1 MAMSETK
8 FIVKHAST
16 VLVGQLAVVLF
27 GVVDTVIAG
36 RYNPQALAVLSVSAA
51 IYITVYV
58 ALLGVIQALLPLFA
72 ELNGAQKKPEI
83 GILFR
88 QSLYI
93 WAGLSLLGMSIL
105 LSPLFLMRWTEVP
118 DTLQSG
124 VIDYLAALAIALP
137 AALFFR
143 LFSSLNQSLGKPR
156 LVTWIQVGGLG
167 LKVPLSMLFAFG
179 YGNLPAMGLLG
190 CAVATVLVNALM
202 MLIALVLLQRHRLYT
217 DLYLWKMPEP
227 PDWRSIG
234 QMLRLGI
241 PNGLSVTVEVTSFT
255 LMALLISRMG
265 EVSAA
270 SHQIASNMAALLYM
284 VPLSFS
290 IAVSARLSYWR
301 GANNHAA
308 VKQCLKIGFQLIMF
322 LAMLLGSTLWVFNEW
337 IANWYSK
344 DPAVAALAASL
355 LLMIGAFHVLDALQ
369 TICFF
374 VLRSFKVT
382 IAPLLIYSIPLWG
395 IGLTGG
401 SILAYDGLG
410 SIPAMHSPT
419 AFWYMNILALSFVC
433 TGLLLLI
440 GFQVKKLNAH

>member
-1 MAMSETK
+1 MSETK
-8 FIVKHAST
+8 YIVKHAST

-36 RYNPQALAVLSVSAA
+36 RHDPQALAILSISAS

-58 ALLGVIQALLPLFA
+58 AMLGVIQALLPLFA

-118 DTLQSG
+118 IRLQSG
-124 VIDYLAALAIALP
+124 VMDYLAALAVALP

-143 LFSSLNQSLGKPR
+143 LYSSLNQSLGKPR

-179 YGNLPAMGLLG
+179 FGNLPAMGLLG
-190 CAVATVLVNALM
+190 CAIATVLVSALM
-202 MLIALVLLQRHRLYT
+202 MLIALVLLHRHRLYA
-217 DLYLWKMPEP
+217 DLQLWKMPEP
-227 PDWRSIG
+227 PDWHAIG

-265 EVSAA
+265 EVAA
-270 SHQIASNMAALLYM
+270 GSHQIASNMAALLYM

-290 IAVSARLSYWR
+290 IAISARLSYWR
-301 GANNHAA
+301 GAKNHEA
-308 VKQCLKIGFQLIMF
+308 VKQCLKIGFQLVML
-322 LAMLLGSTLWVFNEW
+322 LAMLLASILWVFSEW
-337 IANWYSK
+337 IANWYTS
-344 DPAVAALAASL
+344 DQDVAELATTL
-355 LLMIGAFHVLDALQ
+355 LFIIGAFHVLDALQ

-410 SIPAMHSPT
+410 SIAAMHSPT

-440 GFQVKKLNAH
+440 GLQIKKLKEN